1 MKPQKHYKQVWIE
14 SEDDLPKVTG
24 DYTCIIKDINQ
35 PAKLHFDINSKGKYG
50 YSQQWMK
57 LVDSYFKPSDQ
68 FYTKNPLLKI
78 KGKWPGDESFE
89 ELIDESQKGNKI
101 VSTTDDLTLSKIII
115 ELKKQVNDALDR
127 TANLKELVKAQKE
140 YIYIIDNQLW
150 LAKPSKYYDKYCQ
163 LRKRITELNNN
174 LK

>member
-1 MKPQKHYKQVWIE
+1 MKTAERITKLEDTVRFLEKQ
-14 SEDDLPKVTG
+14 S
-24 DYTCIIKDINQ
+24 
-35 PAKLHFDINSKGKYG
+35 SKK
-50 YSQQWMK
+50 
-57 LVDSYFKPSDQ
+57 
-68 FYTKNPLLKI
+68 T
-78 KGKWPGDESFE
+78 
-89 ELIDESQKGNKI
+89 ELINR
-101 VSTTDDLTLSKIII
+101 LS
-115 ELKKQVNDALDR
+115 EQ